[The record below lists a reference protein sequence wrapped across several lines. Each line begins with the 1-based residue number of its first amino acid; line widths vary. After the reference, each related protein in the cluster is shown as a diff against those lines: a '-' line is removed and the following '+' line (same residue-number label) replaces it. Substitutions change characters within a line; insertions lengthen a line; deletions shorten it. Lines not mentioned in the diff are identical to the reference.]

1 MSKPQ
6 KSPYHKLVKYIEIA
20 EIFLIGLLLG
30 ALIMVMEA
38 GPKMAELNDE
48 IQSYE
53 NQLDIS
59 EIIVSS
65 LMQTLEDE
73 RNMTDYWRNQSW
85 AYSNESAQKDEYIEY
100 LEGALRN
107 SQTMTNNIFD
117 LNSVKSMI
125 MLNMSYS
132 IAFENFAISCASLLY
147 IQNVSVECEHFFL
160 NKTMGTFFLEAKN
173 VSLLFPSSI
182 VVLSN
187 GEAKVLGYTKMEIGY
202 LLIDGKLVGD
212 KISLHVN
219 LSDFILCNGESLNS
233 LENVTSIPCFEIQMI
248 MPSN

>member
-1 MSKPQ
+1 MKKFSEDF
-6 KSPYHKLVKYIEIA
+6 IIIA
-20 EIFLIGLLLG
+20 FCIGLVLG
-30 ALIMVMEA
+30 ILIIAVIIMPEIT
-38 GPKMAELNDE
+38 KLNNE
-48 IQSYE
+48 IQSYV
-53 NQLDIS
+53 NQIGSLN
-59 EIIVSS
+59 VSLADYERLVDS
-65 LMQTLEDE
+65 LNQTVIGNEDE
-73 RNMTDYWRNQSW
+73 IEYWRNQSW

-107 SQTMTNNIFD
+107 SQTITNNIFD
-117 LNSVKSMI
+117 FNSVKSMI

-132 IAFENFAISCASLLY
+132 VAFENFAVNCASLLY

-182 VVLSN
+182 VVLSS

-233 LENVTSIPCFEIQMI
+233 LEDVTSIPCFEIQI
-248 MPSN
+248 TMPSS